1 MEKKYHF
8 LYRESIIFFI
18 LQFKI
23 VKIMKLT
30 CLLLLLSVSLAFASQ
45 SYAQKA
51 IISLNI
57 TNKAVVDVLDEIEA
71 QTDFQFFYNN
81 KIIDV
86 NRKVSV
92 DAKDSNVFAIL
103 KQIFENTDVVYK
115 VVDNDIILALSETSD
130 IFQEKRKIT
139 GVVTDQKTGET
150 IIGANVLVKGS
161 STNGTVTDMEGRFS
175 LEVSDD
181 NILVVSYIGYKTK
194 EIVVKSNS
202 VFEIKIEEDSESL
215 DEVVVVG
222 YGTQKKV
229 NLTGSVS
236 ALNTKDIEKLKVTQ
250 TSQLLAGMVSGI
262 NVTQGSGQPGA
273 DQSYVRIRGLGTF
286 SSAGNTPLVLV
297 DGLSSSLE
305 NVNANDIESISV
317 LKDAASASIYGTRA
331 ANGVI
336 LIKTKSGKE
345 GKARITYQGNF
356 GFSRPAET
364 PKIVDSWVYA
374 EMYNEALINGGS
386 SPQYTADEI
395 AKFKSGEVPD
405 NYPNKRHYDDL
416 ISSGSGFQTNHYIG
430 LTGGNDKNS
439 YMFSLGRLL
448 F

>member
-262 NVTQGSGQPGA
+262 NVTQGSG
-273 DQSYVRIRGLGTF
+273 
-286 SSAGNTPLVLV
+286 
-297 DGLSSSLE
+297 
-305 NVNANDIESISV
+305 
-317 LKDAASASIYGTRA
+317 
-331 ANGVI
+331 
-336 LIKTKSGKE
+336 
-345 GKARITYQGNF
+345 
-356 GFSRPAET
+356 
-364 PKIVDSWVYA
+364 
-374 EMYNEALINGGS
+374 
-386 SPQYTADEI
+386 
-395 AKFKSGEVPD
+395 
-405 NYPNKRHYDDL
+405 
-416 ISSGSGFQTNHYIG
+416 
-430 LTGGNDKNS
+430 
-439 YMFSLGRLL
+439 
-448 F
+448 